1 MKKKILL
8 IDDNQ
13 DIHLMI
19 GYFLRRAGYD
29 MESAYDGEEGL
40 QRLKTYKPDLVILD
54 YMMPKKNGP
63 AIFNEFISDPLYKD
77 FSHVPFVMLTAKQTN
92 EKDINEMLESG
103 MTAFLYKPFGQNE
116 LINVIQNILTTHQI
130 QIQRQTLF
138 AAISDAKEFLSN
150 LVENIPN
157 ALFILDENGIITFY
171 NGGHGDVLVYTE
183 DEILNK
189 PFKYILTPEKTN
201 IEKSEKIFNSK
212 TKVRNLEIFLE
223 SKSGNSVPFSI
234 HTSPLENGKNNRK
247 GVIVIGTDISEIKH
261 LEEMLIEKEKLA
273 TLTETAIA
281 VNHEI
286 NNPLMPIIGN
296 LQLLLSNKNQFDEK
310 TYERFES
317 IFRNAMRIQEI
328 TKKLRKIKQPVQ
340 KSYIGKTK
348 MLDIQKSN

>member
-29 MESAYDGEEGL
+29 LESAYDGEEGL
-40 QRLKTYKPDLVILD
+40 RVLRTYKPDLVILD

-63 AIFNEFISDPLYKD
+63 TIFKEFISDPIYKD
-77 FSHVPFVMLTAKQTN
+77 FHHVPFVMLTAKQTD

-116 LINVIQNILTTHQI
+116 LINIIQNILKTHQI
-130 QIQRQTLF
+130 QIQKQTLF
-138 AAISDAKEFLSN
+138 SAIHNAKEFLSN

-157 ALFILDENGIITFY
+157 ALFIVNQKGMISFY
-171 NGGHGDVLVYTE
+171 NGGHQDILEYSEDDVL
-183 DEILNK
+183 DK
-189 PFKYILTPEKTN
+189 PFKLLINPEKAN
-201 IEKSEKIFNSK
+201 IEKSEKIFDFTSK
-212 TKVRNLEIFLE
+212 VKNLEIFLN
-223 SKSGNSVPFSI
+223 SKSGKSVPFSI
-234 HTSPLENGKNNRK
+234 QTSPLESEKDNNS
-247 GVIVIGTDISEIKH
+247 GVVVIGTDISEIKK
-261 LEEMLIEKEKLA
+261 LEKMLIEQEKLA

-296 LQLLLSNKNQFDEK
+296 LQLLLSDKTKFDEK
-310 TYERFES
+310 TYHRFEAM
-317 IFRNAMRIQEI
+317 FRNAMRIQET
-328 TKKLRKIKQPVQ
+328 TKKLRRIKQPVQ
-340 KSYIGKTK
+340 KSYIGETQ
-348 MLDIQKSN
+348 MLDIQKSS